1 MPSIKKFDI
10 CVARPKGNPNDGVWW
25 HRIGT
30 ASENDRGQISLF
42 FNSLPFAD
50 KDGRCG
56 AMLFEQKE
64 FSVDIKPMQDEAEFP
79 FSLHATKSMRL
90 ILPDMQA
97 LSARMTALAAEFRG
111 RYDGWAA

>member
-50 KDGRCG
+50 KEGRCG

-64 FSVDIKPMQDEAEFP
+64 RDDAPQRSSSSSRRQPQSMDDDVP
-79 FSLHATKSMRL
+79 F
-90 ILPDMQA
+90 
-97 LSARMTALAAEFRG
+97 
-111 RYDGWAA
+111 